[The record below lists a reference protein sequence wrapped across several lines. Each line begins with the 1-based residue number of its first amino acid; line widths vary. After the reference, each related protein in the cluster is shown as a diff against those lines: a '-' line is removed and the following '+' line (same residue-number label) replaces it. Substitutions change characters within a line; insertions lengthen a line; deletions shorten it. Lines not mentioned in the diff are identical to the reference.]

1 MTVAAWAALTK
12 RVRIGLMVGAN
23 TFRNPALVA
32 KMVTTLDHI
41 SGGRAY
47 LGLGG
52 AWFETEHTA
61 FGIEFGSGFGE
72 RLDWLDEAVELI
84 QGMLRGA
91 EPSARG
97 PRYRAQQVRNDPP
110 PLQPR
115 LPLLIGGSGE
125 RKTLRTVARF
135 ADAWNTAG
143 DPERVRHKDA
153 VLRRWCEEVGRDESE
168 IERTLMGGQVVVRSS
183 VEEAERVAREIGA
196 RNGGY
201 PGPDLVGPPETVA
214 ERLAA
219 QVELGFKHV
228 VFHVPAPYDRETLER
243 LVGEVRPLLERAARP
258 AVSP

>member
-1 MTVAAWAALTK
+1 
-12 RVRIGLMVGAN
+12 
-23 TFRNPALVA
+23 
-32 KMVTTLDHI
+32 MVTTLDHV

-61 FGIEFGSGFGE
+61 FGIDFGSGFGE
-72 RLDWLDEAVELI
+72 RLDWLDEAAELI
-84 QGMLRGA
+84 RGMVRGE
-91 EPSARG
+91 EPTARG

-196 RNGGY
+196 GNGGY

-219 QVELGFKHV
+219 QVELGFRHV
-228 VFHVPAPYDRETLER
+228 IFHVPAPYDRETLER
-243 LVGEVRPLLERAARP
+243 LVGEVGPLLERAAAP
-258 AVSP
+258 ARG

>member
-1 MTVAAWAALTK
+1 
-12 RVRIGLMVGAN
+12 
-23 TFRNPALVA
+23 
-32 KMVTTLDHI
+32 MVTTLDHV

-84 QGMLRGA
+84 QGMLRGE

-110 PLQPR
+110 PLQAR

-153 VLRRWCEEVGRDESE
+153 VLRRWCEEVGRDEAE

-196 RNGGY
+196 GNGGY
-201 PGPDLVGPPETVA
+201 AGPDLVGPPETVA

-219 QVELGFKHV
+219 QVELGFRHLI
-228 VFHVPAPYDRETLER
+228 FHIPAPYDRETLER
-243 LVGEVRPLLERAARP
+243 LVGEVGPLLERAAGP
-258 AVSP
+258 TPG